1 MDEYAALFQ
10 FLNLPDAA
18 LETALGTL
26 HFPNTD
32 AEFFNFG
39 VFLPAMLPLWST
51 GSPSYVGYWKHWFS
65 PRRLTVV
72 QADIE
77 ENLLAREIARDF
89 SQLVCIAVQ
98 AALSAEGSL
107 SSEVRALVT
116 QTKLPE
122 QELDQI
128 VQIAEV
134 TDEENGLL
142 ALAAFTGDPPLACF
156 PEDGQGYPGDFPH
169 DAMTLTPQSV
179 RNICTYETST
189 RLFQQIVALP
199 FAPPWFTETNQSVV
213 FDDLLQQGD
222 YEGAWLSLNS
232 TGWKVADAKAA
243 LSRLAI
249 QSQEP
254 GLDLLVEAWSA
265 QPHEAQG
272 TY

>member
-18 LETALGTL
+18 LETTLGTL

-51 GSPSYVGYWKHWFS
+51 GGPSYVGYWKHWFS

-77 ENLLAREIARDF
+77 ENLLAHEIARDF
-89 SQLVCIAVQ
+89 GQLVCVAVQ
-98 AALSAEGSL
+98 AALSVEGSL
-107 SSEVRALVT
+107 SPEIRDLAART
-116 QTKLPE
+116 GLPE

-128 VQIAEV
+128 VQVAEI

-142 ALAAFTGDPPLACF
+142 VLAAFIQDPPLACF
-156 PEDGQGYPGDFPH
+156 PEDGQSYFGDFPH
-169 DAMTLTPQSV
+169 DAMTLTPQIV
-179 RNICTYETST
+179 RNLCTYETST
-189 RLFQQIVALP
+189 RLSQQIAALP
-199 FAPPWFTETNQSVV
+199 FAPPGFMESDQSIV
-213 FDDLLQQGD
+213 FDDLLQQSD
-222 YEGAWLSLNS
+222 YGGAWLSLNS
-232 TGWKVADAKAA
+232 TGWKVADAKAS
-243 LSRLAI
+243 LRRLAS
-249 QSQEP
+249 QSREP
-254 GLDLLVEAWSA
+254 GLDLLAEAWSA
-265 QPHEAQG
+265 QPHEEQG